1 MHKVALVEDD
11 RNIAL
16 GLVQYLES
24 ESFQVEHFESI
35 ASFLKVDCTAFDILL
50 LDWKLPDGCGLDI
63 LKKLERMSERPPTI
77 MLTARTDII
86 DRVLSLELGASDFM
100 SKPFDPRE
108 LLARM
113 RVRLREKSTTKTA
126 LSSPENN
133 ERMRFGN
140 LELDLRSR
148 KLLVNGAEMD
158 LPKTEFNLVEFFMKN
173 PNKVFTRD
181 ELLDAVW
188 GLENYPTTRTVDN
201 HVLLLRQKL
210 GAEWIE
216 TVRGVG
222 YRFNVINVTK
232 GQE

>member
-11 RNIAL
+11 RNIAS

-35 ASFLKVDCTAFDILL
+35 ASFLQVDCAAFDILL
-50 LDWKLPDGCGLDI
+50 LDWNLPDGCGIDI

>member
-1 MHKVALVEDD
+1 MPRVALVEDD
-11 RNIAL
+11 RNIAS

-24 ESFQVEHFESI
+24 ESFQVEHFETI
-35 ASFLKVDCTAFDILL
+35 VSFLKVESATFDILL
-50 LDWKLPDGCGLDI
+50 LDWNLPDGCGLDI
-63 LKKLERMSERPPTI
+63 LKKLERLSKRPPTI

-86 DRVLSLELGASDFM
+86 DRVLALELGASDFM

-113 RVRLREKSTTKTA
+113 RVRLREKVVANSGLA
-126 LSSPENN
+126 NSHEPH
-133 ERMRFGN
+133 ERMIFGN

-148 KLLVNGAEMD
+148 KLLVGGVEMD

-173 PNKVFTRD
+173 PAKVFTRD

-222 YRFNVINVTK
+222 YRFNVINITK
-232 GQE
+232 G

>member
-50 LDWKLPDGCGLDI
+50 LDWNLPDGCGIDI

-210 GAEWIE
+210 GPEWIE